1 MLTKTSHKFLSLLF
15 VSVLLFSFTKPVY
28 QTNFSGTWSLNEG
41 KSELGQF
48 GARGAASKIV
58 VDQKTDGISITRT
71 VTGFDG
77 NASDVAET
85 LVEGKE
91 SETTVFG
98 TAKKK
103 SILKWAADGNTFT
116 INATTAVD
124 RNGQSFEFKTTEIWG
139 LSADGKLLT
148 LQNTFSSAQ
157 GEISSKAAYDKK

>member
-1 MLTKTSHKFLSLLF
+1 MHMKTSYKFLSLLL
-15 VSVLLFSFTKPVY
+15 VAVLLFSFTKPVY
-28 QTNFSGTWSLNEG
+28 QTNFSGTWALNEG

-48 GARGAASKIV
+48 GARGVASKFV

-71 VTGFDG
+71 ITGFDG
-77 NASDVAET
+77 NASDVSEN

-103 SILKWAADGNTFT
+103 SILKWAADGSSFT
-116 INATTAVD
+116 INATTVVD

-157 GEISSKAAYDKK
+157 GEVSTKVVYDKK